1 MTKADYESK
10 VNPKFC
16 GIQAFAEWVKFSD
29 SYPPLP
35 IEQLP
40 NVRFYELLINGSIKV
55 IGIYQKLGE
64 NRVIETGSKF
74 FKDILADEECLE
86 NSYWRY
92 LPPPPVGTWYDDS
105 GLSSDFYMKEL
116 DEYLNH

>member
-10 VNPKFC
+10 VNLEFC

-40 NVRFYELLINGSIKV
+40 NVRFYEFFFDGSIKV
-55 IGIYQKLGE
+55 VGMYRRLGKDNVETSHSAFFRDIFQDE
-64 NRVIETGSKF
+64 NLRKRT
-74 FKDILADEECLE
+74 
-86 NSYWRY
+86 YWRY
-92 LPPPPVGTWYDDS
+92 LPPAPDDTWYEDS
-105 GLSSDFYMKEL
+105 GLDR
-116 DEYLNH
+116 NP